1 MTLSQAEYLIKK
13 NFDIEPEVKYKQ
25 NIMFIRVNGLD
36 NVSLANYIIDKLD
49 NLKVTVQEREGY
61 KFSNLGWI
69 QIEKCEGKSHLV
81 YTNCKNIIFY

>member
-36 NVSLANYIIDKLD
+36 NVSLVNYIIDKLD
-49 NLKVTVQEREGY
+49 NLKVTVQEKEGY

>member
-1 MTLSQAEYLIKK
+1 MTLSQAEERIKK
-13 NFDIEPEVKYKQ
+13 YFDIEPEVKYKQ

-49 NLKVTVQEREGY
+49 NLKVTVQEKEGY